1 MTAPR
6 PSLGL
11 AVLLTTLVALGPL
24 STDMYLPALPTL
36 AKVYAT
42 DAARVQL
49 TLSVF
54 LAGFA
59 CGQLFYGPLSDRFGR
74 RPILLGGLF
83 LYFIASIV
91 CVLAGSVETL
101 IVARF
106 VQALGACAGPVLGR
120 AIVRDVWG
128 ANESARIIAYIGG
141 AMAIAP
147 LVGPTLGGF
156 LTVIFGWQANFAA
169 LALFSGIQCIA
180 VARMLV
186 ESNVHR
192 DPYATTLRVMAGNF
206 GTLLADR
213 RYVGYLLTFSF
224 SYSALFA
231 FISGSSFVLTER
243 FGLAPQIYGMSFG
256 IVVAGYLLGSVI
268 SGRLVRR
275 FGNVGTRPEWY
286 PRRACRSR
294 GDPRADVFLHA
305 GHRAG
310 HAQRHRPRAGAV
322 SGNGRV
328 GVGADGLLPDEH
340 RRAGRHRRRAWS
352 VRRRRGIVGSGGD
365 LRRAVAFVVSGFYPL
380 AREPAGFAGRVIT
393 SRRSSD
399 SANASRKLLPAGAA
413 SACRANVPVRAC
425 SSRSAPA

>member
-1 MTAPR
+1 MSAPR

-83 LYFIASIV
+83 LYFIASIG

-180 VARMLV
+180 VARMLA

-206 GTLLADR
+206 GLLIADR

-231 FISGSSFVLTER
+231 FISGSSFVLAER
-243 FGLAPQIYGMSFG
+243 FGLAPQIYGMCFG

-275 FGNVGTRPEWY
+275 FGSDRLLANGAWLG
-286 PRRACRSR
+286 AFAGSAMWAFDLS
-294 GDPRADVFLHA
+294 GIHA
-305 GHRAG
+305 GLPGLAAILGPMFFCTLATGLVMPNAIGRALAPYPAMAGSASALMGFCQMSIAALVGIAVG
-310 HAQRHRPRAGAV
+310 HGLSDGGGAL
-322 SGNGRV
+322 S
-328 GVGADGLLPDEH
+328 A
-340 RRAGRHRRRAWS
+340 
-352 VRRRRGIVGSGGD
+352 
-365 LRRAVAFVVSGFYPL
+365 AVAICAVLSPL
-380 AREPAGFAGRVIT
+380 SYLAFIRWRESHEDSPAA
-393 SRRSSD
+393 
-399 SANASRKLLPAGAA
+399 
-413 SACRANVPVRAC
+413 
-425 SSRSAPA
+425 

>member
-1 MTAPR
+1 MTVPR

-24 STDMYLPALPTL
+24 STDLYLPALPTL
-36 AKVYAT
+36 ARVYAT

-74 RPILLGGLF
+74 RPILLGGLL
-83 LYFIASIV
+83 LYFIASIG
-91 CVLAGSVETL
+91 CVLAGSIETL

-128 ANESARIIAYIGG
+128 ASESARIIAYIGG

-147 LVGPTLGGF
+147 LLGPTLGGF
-156 LTVIFGWQANFAA
+156 LTVLFGWQANFVA
-169 LALFSGIQCIA
+169 LALFSGIQCVA
-180 VARMLV
+180 VARMLA
-186 ESNVHR
+186 ESNLQR
-192 DPYATTLRVMAGNF
+192 DPHATTVRVMAGNF
-206 GTLLADR
+206 GRLLADR

-243 FGLAPQIYGMSFG
+243 FGLAPQVYGMCFG
-256 IVVAGYLLGSVI
+256 VVVAGYLIGSLL

-275 FGNVGTRPEWY
+275 FGSDRLL
-286 PRRACRSR
+286 AC
-294 GDPRADVFLHA
+294 GAWLGALA
-305 GHRAG
+305 GATMWALDLLGVRAG
-310 HAQRHRPRAGAV
+310 PSGLAAILGPMFFCTIATGLVMPNAIGRALAPYPTMAGSASALMGFCQMSIAALVGIAV
-322 SGNGRV
+322 GHGL
-328 GVGADGLLPDEH
+328 ADGDGALSAAVAICTLLAPVSYLVFI
-340 RRAGRHRRRAWS
+340 RRR
-352 VRRRRGIVGSGGD
+352 
-365 LRRAVAFVVSGFYPL
+365 
-380 AREPAGFAGRVIT
+380 EAGQ
-393 SRRSSD
+393 
-399 SANASRKLLPAGAA
+399 
-413 SACRANVPVRAC
+413 
-425 SSRSAPA
+425 